1 MEAWKTKFL
10 LLDSKFKALEQKAK
24 AQQEENEDLSALCE
38 KIIAKLEMDIPRPE
52 KKETKL

>member
-10 LLDSKFKALEQKAK
+10 LLDSKYKALEQKSK

-38 KIIAKLEMDIPRPE
+38 KIIGKLEMDIPKPE
-52 KKETKL
+52 KK